1 MNELTSQTN
10 ENDAWEVANQQIQ
23 VLQEIIKDA
32 NIKLGNQEKELKKE
46 RARGDELER
55 KIQAR
60 LFYLEKVLK
69 TA

>member
-60 LFYLEKVLK
+60 LFYFEKVLR